1 MSPHTTPTPTSTVNA
16 NEIDLFEL
24 IQSLWQEKVL
34 VVIMTAI
41 FTVLAL
47 AYALLATPIYQT
59 QATLVPPP
67 AYAIQGY
74 NEGRME
80 AFQTISDKDRGK
92 DKESVSVNTVKIFTV
107 DDVYQVF
114 KNNLNSLQLRNRFFD
129 EVYVP
134 SLTAEERESTRES
147 LLRQFNSILSVTQ
160 GSPQD
165 NPDLYRVS
173 VELDDPE
180 TAADWVK
187 QYIDYAIAATKLE
200 IKSNI
205 EAEQKLQIDALTVK
219 AASLLQTAQKE
230 RQDQINLLKEALY
243 IAESIGL
250 EIPTALSDK
259 ASLGGARYIDN
270 DLIYTRGAKTL
281 RAQLQI
287 LENRVSDEPF
297 IKGYRELKTHLG
309 LLKAYTLDDTQ
320 TSVVVVDEAAEV
332 PTAPIKPKKTMI
344 VAVGI
349 VLGGMLGIFVAL
361 VRIAIRA
368 RKKAL

>member
-1 MSPHTTPTPTSTVNA
+1 M
-16 NEIDLFEL
+16 
-24 IQSLWQEKVL
+24 
-34 VVIMTAI
+34 
-41 FTVLAL
+41 
-47 AYALLATPIYQT
+47 
-59 QATLVPPP
+59 
-67 AYAIQGY
+67 
-74 NEGRME
+74 
-80 AFQTISDKDRGK
+80 
-92 DKESVSVNTVKIFTV
+92 
-107 DDVYQVF
+107 
-114 KNNLNSLQLRNRFFD
+114 
-129 EVYVP
+129 
-134 SLTAEERESTRES
+134 
-147 LLRQFNSILSVTQ
+147 
-160 GSPQD
+160 
-165 NPDLYRVS
+165 
-173 VELDDPE
+173 
-180 TAADWVK
+180 
-187 QYIDYAIAATKLE
+187 
-200 IKSNI
+200 
-205 EAEQKLQIDALTVK
+205 
-219 AASLLQTAQKE
+219 
-230 RQDQINLLKEALY
+230 Y

-344 VAVGI
+344 IAVGI